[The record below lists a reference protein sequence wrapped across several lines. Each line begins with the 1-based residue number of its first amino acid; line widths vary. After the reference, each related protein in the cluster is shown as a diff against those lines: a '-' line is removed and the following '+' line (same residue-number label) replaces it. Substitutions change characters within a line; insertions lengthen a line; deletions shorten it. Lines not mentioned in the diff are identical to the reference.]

1 LTKNHRVWRSSLI
14 LAGRHGNEL
23 LEAPLK
29 VRLVG
34 ESGGQ
39 SDIRY

>member
-1 LTKNHRVWRSSLI
+1 LTQKHRVWKLGLI
-14 LAGRHGNEL
+14 SAGRHGNEL

-34 ESGGQ
+34 EPGGQ
-39 SDIRY
+39 GDIRY